1 MRKLLGHLNL
11 EVLLCEF
18 LRNAHLELDEG
29 LQRPHQQDSILS
41 SCCPAALNNILTY
54 LTSHGSSVPQ
64 LPRFLRRPF
73 PAVFASSHSG
83 QPPVLIRLR
92 HASSHIQHRRHSP
105 DRTPRPSK
113 PLSPTKSSS
122 VPAVGSQGV
131 IQKSRTPCSQVL

>member
-11 EVLLCEF
+11 ETLLCEF

-64 LPRFLRRPF
+64 LPRFLRRP
-73 PAVFASSHSG
+73 
-83 QPPVLIRLR
+83 
-92 HASSHIQHRRHSP
+92 
-105 DRTPRPSK
+105 
-113 PLSPTKSSS
+113 S
-122 VPAVGSQGV
+122 VPGSV
-131 IQKSRTPCSQVL
+131 CELPLWPAASANKITPCILPYPTPQTLARSNAAPIKAFIADEEQLGPCSRQPRCYPKV